1 MVIHLAGRDE
11 DVAIDYREAAPQAT
25 THDIFPA
32 ADGKP
37 GNTKYTKSG
46 DSALSIGVPGTVAGL
61 SLALEKYGS
70 GHFTLAQLI
79 KPLSISP
86 ATALQSLT
94 TWRTPCRAAKGGYLT
109 GRRRRKSSPLPT
121 ERPCATATN
130 WCGPISRLR

>member
-1 MVIHLAGRDE
+1 MVIHLAGRNE

-37 GNTKYTKSG
+37 GHPKSS

-94 TWRTPCRAAKGGYLT
+94 TWRTPYRAAKGGYRT

-130 WCGPISRLR
+130 WCGPISRPR